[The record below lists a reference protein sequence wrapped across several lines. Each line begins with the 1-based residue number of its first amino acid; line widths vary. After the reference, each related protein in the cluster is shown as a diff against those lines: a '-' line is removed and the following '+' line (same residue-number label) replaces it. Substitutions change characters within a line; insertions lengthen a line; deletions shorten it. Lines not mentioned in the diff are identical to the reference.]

1 MTEYDQRAVIEG
13 EQFVQMRADSN
24 RVLQKL
30 LKNMVEKNTNDGT
43 LTIKIDVSFVQE
55 FVPIP
60 HEQRKENGPESRR
73 VLKPQF
79 KHKISSTMQVKD
91 DASGNSKNET
101 MELVWDEETG
111 SYILT
116 PVTGEQQMNIFDVM
130 KENEKE
136 EPEGETEEDDG
147 NEEDDSQ
154 KQVEGRRFMSLPGPG
169 LEEAMNAPETDD
181 EAEDDVIEAEYREV
195 EADGNGDDLDV
206 PEEDGGDITVPDDT
220 DIGEYEYQEPGEDD
234 EEELIDEEE
243 EPSWD

>member
-1 MTEYDQRAVIEG
+1 MTR
-13 EQFVQMRADSN
+13 
-24 RVLQKL
+24 
-30 LKNMVEKNTNDGT
+30 NMICIGCPMGCDLTVET
-43 LTIKIDVSFVQE
+43 
-55 FVPIP
+55 
-60 HEQRKENGPESRR
+60 ENGAAVS
-73 VLKPQF
+73 V
-79 KHKISSTMQVKD
+79 
-91 DASGNSKNET
+91 SGNSCPIGKKYAET
-101 MELVWDEETG
+101 EVSAPTRMVTSTAKAENG
-111 SYILT
+111 T
-116 PVTGEQQMNIFDVM
+116 PVPVKTKVPVPKDKIFDVM

-181 EAEDDVIEAEYREV
+181 EAEDDVIETEYREV